1 MTAPLTPHDQHS
13 PHDEPAEG
21 RPPSH
26 EQPAG
31 DAAVPYPTGYPAH
44 PGQASGHPEHAGHAG
59 HSDEHAG
66 HAEHSDEHA
75 EFSEHS
81 EHSEPGP
88 ELRAEL
94 VQASLVA
101 IAVAV
106 SGVLLGLLWLWL
118 APKVPLVS
126 DGSAVYLKN
135 SEGEDA
141 VGADGMFTLLGLA
154 FGAVS
159 AIIVFLLFRHGGI
172 ALVVG
177 LAIGGVLASVIAWRL
192 GVWLGPTSDVVA
204 HAKAAGKGVT
214 FDGPL
219 KLGAKGA
226 LLAWSVAAMVIHLA
240 LTGLFGPRDPEPALP
255 PAPRA

>member
-1 MTAPLTPHDQHS
+1 MTAPLTPHDPPP
-13 PHDEPAEG
+13 PHEDPAEG
-21 RPPSH
+21 RPPAHGQS
-26 EQPAG
+26 AG
-31 DAAVPYPTGYPAH
+31 DSSVPNPSGYPEH
-44 PGQASGHPEHAGHAG
+44 PSERSSEHPSGHPGG
-59 HSDEHAG
+59 
-66 HAEHSDEHA
+66 
-75 EFSEHS
+75 SEHS

-126 DGSAVYLKN
+126 DGTAVYLKN

-141 VGADGMFTLLGLA
+141 IGADGVFTLLGLA

-159 AIIVFLLFRHGGI
+159 ALIVFLLFRHGGI
-172 ALVVG
+172 ALVIG

-192 GVWLGPTSDVVA
+192 GLWLGPTSDVVA
-204 HAKAAGKGVT
+204 HAKEAGKGVT

-255 PAPRA
+255 SVAGPGAR

>member
-21 RPPSH
+21 RPPSP

-31 DAAVPYPTGYPAH
+31 DSAVPYPTGYPAH
-44 PGQASGHPEHAGHAG
+44 PGQASGHPEHA
-59 HSDEHAG
+59 E

-75 EFSEHS
+75 EHS
-81 EHSEPGP
+81 DHSEPGP

-106 SGVLLGLLWLWL
+106 AGVLLGLLWLWL

-126 DGSAVYLKN
+126 DGSAVLLKN
-135 SEGEDA
+135 AEGEDA

-159 AIIVFLLFRHGGI
+159 AIIVFLFFRHGGI
-172 ALVVG
+172 ALVIG

-255 PAPRA
+255 PPATPGAR

>member
-26 EQPAG
+26 EQPPAG
-31 DAAVPYPTGYPAH
+31 DSAVPYPTGYPAH
-44 PGQASGHPEHAGHAG
+44 PGQASGHP
-59 HSDEHAG
+59 D
-66 HAEHSDEHA
+66 HAEHSERAEHA
-75 EFSEHS
+75 EHTEFS

-159 AIIVFLLFRHGGI
+159 AIIVFLIFRHGGI
-172 ALVVG
+172 ALVIG

-204 HAKAAGKGVT
+204 HAKEAGKGVT

-226 LLAWSVAAMVIHLA
+226 LLSWSVAAMVIHLV
-240 LTGLFGPRDPEPALP
+240 LTGLFGPRDPEPDSVEQWRGAK
-255 PAPRA
+255 

>member
-1 MTAPLTPHDQHS
+1 MTAPLTPHDPPP
-13 PHDEPAEG
+13 PHEDPAEG
-21 RPPSH
+21 RPPAHGQS
-26 EQPAG
+26 AG
-31 DAAVPYPTGYPAH
+31 DSSVPNPSGYPEH
-44 PGQASGHPEHAGHAG
+44 PSGHPGGSEHP
-59 HSDEHAG
+59 EHP
-66 HAEHSDEHA
+66 
-75 EFSEHS
+75 EHS
-81 EHSEPGP
+81 EYSEPGP

-126 DGSAVYLKN
+126 DGTAVYLKN

-141 VGADGMFTLLGLA
+141 IGADGVFTLLGLA

-159 AIIVFLLFRHGGI
+159 ALIVFLLFRHGGI
-172 ALVVG
+172 ALVIG

-192 GVWLGPTSDVVA
+192 GLWLGPTSDVVA
-204 HAKAAGKGVT
+204 HAKEAGKGVT

-255 PAPRA
+255 SVASPGAR

>member
-21 RPPSH
+21 GPPSH
-26 EQPAG
+26 EQQPAG
-31 DAAVPYPTGYPAH
+31 DSAVPYPTGYPAH
-44 PGQASGHPEHAGHAG
+44 PGQASGEPGQG
-59 HSDEHAG
+59 
-66 HAEHSDEHA
+66 
-75 EFSEHS
+75 EHS

-172 ALVVG
+172 ALVIG
-177 LAIGGVLASVIAWRL
+177 LAVGGVLASVIAWRL

-204 HAKAAGKGVT
+204 HAKAVGKGVT

-226 LLAWSVAAMVIHLA
+226 LLAWSVAAMVVHLA
-240 LTGLFGPRDPEPALP
+240 LTGLFGPRDPEPGLP
-255 PAPRA
+255 IASSPTAR

>member
-1 MTAPLTPHDQHS
+1 MTAPLTPHDPPP
-13 PHDEPAEG
+13 PHEDPAEG
-21 RPPSH
+21 RPPAH
-26 EQPAG
+26 GQPAG
-31 DAAVPYPTGYPAH
+31 DSSVPNPSGYPEH
-44 PGQASGHPEHAGHAG
+44 PEHPEHPSGHPEG
-59 HSDEHAG
+59 
-66 HAEHSDEHA
+66 
-75 EFSEHS
+75 SEHS
-81 EHSEPGP
+81 EYSEPGP

-126 DGSAVYLKN
+126 DGTAVYLKN

-141 VGADGMFTLLGLA
+141 IGADGVFTLLGLA

-159 AIIVFLLFRHGGI
+159 ALIVFLLFRHGGI
-172 ALVVG
+172 ALVIG

-192 GVWLGPTSDVVA
+192 GLWLGPTSDVVA
-204 HAKAAGKGVT
+204 HAKEAGKGVT

-255 PAPRA
+255 HVASPEAR

>member
-1 MTAPLTPHDQHS
+1 MTAPLTPHDPPP
-13 PHDEPAEG
+13 PHEDPAEG
-21 RPPSH
+21 RPPAH
-26 EQPAG
+26 GQPAG
-31 DAAVPYPTGYPAH
+31 DSSVPNPSGYPE
-44 PGQASGHPEHAGHAG
+44 HPEHP
-59 HSDEHAG
+59 EHPSG
-66 HAEHSDEHA
+66 QPEG
-75 EFSEHS
+75 SEHS
-81 EHSEPGP
+81 EYSEPGP

-126 DGSAVYLKN
+126 DGTAVYLKN

-141 VGADGMFTLLGLA
+141 IGADGVFTLLGLA
-154 FGAVS
+154 FGAIS
-159 AIIVFLLFRHGGI
+159 ALIVFLLFRHGGI
-172 ALVVG
+172 ALVIG

-192 GVWLGPTSDVVA
+192 GLWLGPTSDVVA
-204 HAKAAGKGVT
+204 HAKEAGKGVT

-255 PAPRA
+255 HVASPEAR

>member
-1 MTAPLTPHDQHS
+1 MTAPLTPHDQPS
-13 PHDEPAEG
+13 PHDDPAGG
-21 RPPSH
+21 RPPSQG
-26 EQPAG
+26 QP
-31 DAAVPYPTGYPAH
+31 YAH
-44 PGQASGHPEHAGHAG
+44 PEHSGHPEQSSHPGQSGHPDHPG
-59 HSDEHAG
+59 HPDH
-66 HAEHSDEHA
+66 
-75 EFSEHS
+75 SEHS
-81 EHSEPGP
+81 EQSEPGP

-106 SGVLLGLLWLWL
+106 AGVLLGLLWLWW

-126 DGSAVYLKN
+126 DGSAVYLAN

-141 VGADGMFTLLGLA
+141 IGADGVFTLLGLA
-154 FGAVS
+154 FGVVS
-159 AIIVFLLFRHGGI
+159 AVVVFLLFRRGGI

-204 HAKAAGKGVT
+204 HAKSAGKGVT

-226 LLAWSVAAMVIHLA
+226 LLSWSVAAMVIHLA

-255 PAPRA
+255 PAAGSGAR

>member
-1 MTAPLTPHDQHS
+1 MTAPLTPHDQPS
-13 PHDEPAEG
+13 PHDD
-21 RPPSH
+21 
-26 EQPAG
+26 PAG
-31 DAAVPYPTGYPAH
+31 GQSQGQPSGNSSVPPYGHPGHPGH
-44 PGQASGHPEHAGHAG
+44 PGQPGQPSGYPEQSGGAGY
-59 HSDEHAG
+59 SG
-66 HAEHSDEHA
+66 HAERPEP
-75 EFSEHS
+75 
-81 EHSEPGP
+81 SEPGP

-106 SGVLLGLLWLWL
+106 AGVLLGLLWLWL
-118 APKVPLVS
+118 APKVPLIS

-141 VGADGMFTLLGLA
+141 IGADGVFTLLGLA
-154 FGAVS
+154 FGVVS
-159 AIIVFLLFRHGGI
+159 AVVVFLLFRHGGI
-172 ALVVG
+172 ALVIG

-204 HAKAAGKGVT
+204 HAKSVGKGVT

-226 LLAWSVAAMVIHLA
+226 LLAWSVAAMVVHLV

-255 PAPRA
+255 SPATPGAR

>member
-1 MTAPLTPHDQHS
+1 MTAPLTPHDPPP
-13 PHDEPAEG
+13 PHEDPAEG
-21 RPPSH
+21 RPPAH
-26 EQPAG
+26 GQPAG
-31 DAAVPYPTGYPAH
+31 DSSVPNPSGYPEH
-44 PGQASGHPEHAGHAG
+44 PEHPEHPSGHPEG
-59 HSDEHAG
+59 
-66 HAEHSDEHA
+66 
-75 EFSEHS
+75 SEHS
-81 EHSEPGP
+81 EYSEPGP

-141 VGADGMFTLLGLA
+141 IGADGMFTLLGLA
-154 FGAVS
+154 FGAIS
-159 AIIVFLLFRHGGI
+159 ALIVFLLFRHGGI
-172 ALVVG
+172 ALVIG

-192 GVWLGPTSDVVA
+192 GLWLGPTSDVVA
-204 HAKAAGKGVT
+204 HAKEAGKGVT

-255 PAPRA
+255 HVASPEAR

>member
-13 PHDEPAEG
+13 PHDEPGEG

-26 EQPAG
+26 GQPSGESGA
-31 DAAVPYPTGYPAH
+31 PYPSGYPEH
-44 PGQASGHPEHAGHAG
+44 PGHASGHPEHPGHP
-59 HSDEHAG
+59 G
-66 HAEHSDEHA
+66 HAEL
-75 EFSEHS
+75 SEHS

-94 VQASLVA
+94 VRASLVA

-141 VGADGMFTLLGLA
+141 VGADGVFTLLGLA

-159 AIIVFLLFRHGGI
+159 AIVVFLLFRHGGI

-226 LLAWSVAAMVIHLA
+226 LLAWSVAAMVIHLV

-255 PAPRA
+255 PAPQPEAR